1 MIPSFIRSSEK
12 KRIIE
17 KLNEQFGIEK
27 IPYLLIES
35 GREKIRAFSGHL
47 SKEEILEL
55 TTITLIENIGIYFL
69 NKEDNFR
76 LTLDAVH
83 ILKDQIK
90 KNIIE
95 IDEVQLHDWLRGKD
109 LILTAPIN
117 QGPVIIKF
125 KDDFVGYGKSNG
137 IKIYNFIPK
146 DRRLK
151 K

>member
-90 KNIIE
+90 KNILE
-95 IDEVQLHDWLRGKD
+95 IDEVQLHDWLKGQD
-109 LILTAPIN
+109 LIAQVPS
-117 QGPVIIKF
+117 GPVIIKF
-125 KDDFVGYGKSNG
+125 KDDFVGYGKSTET
-137 IKIYNFIPK
+137 KIYNFIPK
-146 DRRLK
+146 DR
-151 K
+151 

>member
-1 MIPSFIRSSEK
+1 M
-12 KRIIE
+12 
-17 KLNEQFGIEK
+17 Q
-27 IPYLLIES
+27 
-35 GREKIRAFSGHL
+35 
-47 SKEEILEL
+47 L

-90 KNIIE
+90 KNILE
-95 IDEVQLHDWLRGKD
+95 IDESQLHDWLKGQD
-109 LILTAPIN
+109 LIAQVPS
-117 QGPVIIKF
+117 GPVIIKF
-125 KDDFVGYGKSNG
+125 KDDFVGYGKSTET
-137 IKIYNFIPK
+137 KIYNFIPK